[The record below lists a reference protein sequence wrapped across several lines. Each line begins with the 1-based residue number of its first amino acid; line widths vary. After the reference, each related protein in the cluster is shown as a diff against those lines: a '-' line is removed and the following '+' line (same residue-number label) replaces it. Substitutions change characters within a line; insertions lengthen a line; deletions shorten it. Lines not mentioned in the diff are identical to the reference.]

1 MANSEKSTFK
11 LDRNIPLSTC
21 TTIGLGGNAAHFAT
35 CASVDELRQLLS
47 FAKEKRIPV
56 QVIGGGSNIIFADG
70 GYPGVVCQVSLGGI
84 AVEDNG
90 EYAIVTAAAG
100 EEWDAF
106 VVSCIDHHL
115 AGVEC
120 LSGIPG
126 RVGASPIQNVG
137 AYGQEVCN
145 TIVSIKALQRDT
157 LALVEFRTGEC
168 HFGYRQSRFKSTDA
182 DRFIITE
189 VTFRLRKHGRP
200 EIRYPELV
208 KYLESG
214 TDLTRLEPGRPGLS
228 VVRQG
233 VLALRKKKSMLIDPS
248 DPHAR
253 SVGSFFVNPVLAS
266 REFEDLKDRWGLSGH
281 AEPIPAYPAGEQ
293 MKIPAAWLVEHAGFH
308 RGYRAGKVGISPN
321 HALALVNY
329 GGTTRELLDL
339 ARHIEEKVFETFAIR
354 LAREPAIIK
363 P

>member
-11 LDRNIPLSTC
+11 LHRNVPLSTY

-47 FAKEKRIPV
+47 FAKEKKIPV
-56 QVIGGGSNIIFADG
+56 QIIGGGSNIIFADA
-70 GYPGVVCQVSLGGI
+70 GYPGVVCQVSLSGV

-126 RVGASPIQNVG
+126 RVGATPIQNIG

-145 TIVSIKALQRDT
+145 TIVSLNALQRDT
-157 LALVEFRTGEC
+157 LALVEFWTGEC
-168 HFGYRQSRFKSTDA
+168 NFGYRQSRFKSSDA
-182 DRFIITE
+182 DKFIITG

-200 EIRYPELV
+200 EIRYPELA
-208 KYLESG
+208 KYFESR
-214 TDLTRLEPGRPGLS
+214 TDLTKLEPGRPGLS
-228 VVRQG
+228 AVRQG
-233 VLALRKKKSMLIDPS
+233 VLALRKRKSMLIDPS

-253 SVGSFFVNPVLAS
+253 SVGSFFVNPMLAS
-266 REFEDLKDRWGLSGH
+266 QEFEDLKNRWEHSGH
-281 AEPIPAYPAGEQ
+281 TEPIPAYPADEQ
-293 MKIPAAWLVEHAGFH
+293 IKIPAAWLVEHAGFH
-308 RGYRAGKVGISPN
+308 KGYRTGEVGISPN

-329 GGTTRELLDL
+329 GGTTHELLDL
-339 ARHIEEKVFETFAIR
+339 ARHIEAKVFETFAIR
-354 LAREPAIIK
+354 LAREPAIIES
-363 P
+363 